1 MFRKTL
7 GRILLSGAALA
18 LMAGIAS
25 AEGIG
30 ASLLTQQHPFYISLA
45 DAMKKEAD
53 AEKVPLEVAIANQD
67 LSKQLADVE
76 DFITKGVSVI
86 IISPVDSKGVKAA
99 ITKAEKAG
107 IKVITVDVPAN
118 NVDVTSFVGTDNF
131 AGGEKAAEL
140 MAKSIGGKGNVAVID
155 YPTVQSV
162 VDRVEGFKKGL
173 EKHPDVKIVAIQPGI
188 TRPEALA
195 TAQNILQANP
205 DIVGIFGFGDDAALA
220 AAAAVKAA
228 KLDSQVKV
236 IGFDGMEEA
245 RNAVKNDP
253 VMVGVIA
260 QYPDQ
265 MGKVAV
271 QTAARSSRA
280 RRSRPSSRSFRASS
294 PRTAKPGKPEQAGG
308 GEGAMLSLPCLD
320 PQRRRSRMPR
330 KGVPVTPVGGGLWR
344 SNP

>member
-1 MFRKTL
+1 MLRKTL
-7 GRILLSGAALA
+7 GRILLSGGALA
-18 LMAGIAS
+18 LMAGVAS

-45 DAMKKEAD
+45 EAMTKEAE
-53 AEKVPLEVAIANQD
+53 AEKVPLEIAIANQD

-76 DFITKGVSVI
+76 DFITKGVDVL
-86 IISPVDSKGVKAA
+86 IISPVDSQGVRAA
-99 ITKAEKAG
+99 IKKAEKAG
-107 IKVITVDVPAN
+107 IKVITVDVPA
-118 NVDVTSFVGTDNF
+118 VDAEVTSFVGTDNF

-140 MAKSIGGKGNVAVID
+140 MAKSIGDKGNVAVID

-173 EKHPDVKIVAIQPGI
+173 EKHPDVKIVAIQTGI

-195 TAQNILQANP
+195 AAQNMLQANP

-220 AAAAVKAA
+220 AASAVKSAGLE
-228 KLDSQVKV
+228 KQVKV

-260 QYPDQ
+260 QYPDE
-265 MGKVAV
+265 MGKVAIE
-271 QTAARSSRA
+271 TAAKVIKGEEV
-280 RRSRPSSRSFRASS
+280 P
-294 PRTAKPGKPEQAGG
+294 AKHPIVPGVVTKE
-308 GEGAMLSLPCLD
+308 GET
-320 PQRRRSRMPR
+320 
-330 KGVPVTPVGGGLWR
+330 K
-344 SNP
+344 